1 EPIRNVSELQTFLNQ
16 AGSGASANDPCVLPP
31 VIWTDTGGWNA
42 LFETINAAGKYVAL
56 DMSKTPVGEGCVL
69 PAAFS
74 YGCGSTD
81 NARAG
86 KGRVVSFVLP
96 DGINSIGDFLN
107 FNVIKNVTGVGVEAI
122 GDSAFYGCVDLE
134 TINFPSVVTIDN
146 HSFRDCA
153 SLKNANF
160 PLAETIGHH
169 AFRNCASLKNVDFPS
184 AVMIGSETFRDCAI
198 LEAVNF
204 PLAEIIDALAFYGCT
219 SLETVN
225 LPNVGIIKE
234 KAFQVSGNATLAV
247 ALGQT
252 APSLERDI
260 FYSVNVSKTITV
272 NIPAVNSGYGTT
284 GTYSGAN
291 STACWANGF
300 RGGGWGG
307 SGFVDASKIN
317 QNITV
322 ILQEASSGAE

>member
-1 EPIRNVSELQTFLNQ
+1 
-16 AGSGASANDPCVLPP
+16 
-31 VIWTDTGGWNA
+31 
-42 LFETINAAGKYVAL
+42 
-56 DMSKTPVGEGCVL
+56 
-69 PAAFS
+69 
-74 YGCGSTD
+74 
-81 NARAG
+81 
-86 KGRVVSFVLP
+86 
-96 DGINSIGDFLN
+96 
-107 FNVIKNVTGVGVEAI
+107 
-122 GDSAFYGCVDLE
+122 
-134 TINFPSVVTIDN
+134 
-146 HSFRDCA
+146 
-153 SLKNANF
+153 
-160 PLAETIGHH
+160 
-169 AFRNCASLKNVDFPS
+169 
-184 AVMIGSETFRDCAI
+184 
-198 LEAVNF
+198 
-204 PLAEIIDALAFYGCT
+204 LAEIIDALAFYGCT